1 MMRITINKSNACGII
16 KAQPSKSHS
25 HRLLIAC
32 GLSSNDCIISNIVL
46 SEDIKATI
54 NCLKTLGKDI
64 EYINDTVYIK
74 NANSKLAEELVFDC
88 NESGSTLRFF
98 IPIALTLG
106 KKVIFKGTE
115 KLISRGIGVYQEIF
129 DKQGIKYDIF
139 KDKILIEGK
148 LVSDIFKVVGNI
160 SSQFISGLLF
170 ALPLLDEESKIIIT
184 TELESKNYI
193 DMTLDVLKLTNIK
206 VIQEENTFTI
216 NGKQTYIGN
225 NFTAEGDY
233 SNASFL
239 DSLNYFAGNN
249 VKIDGLNPNSSQGDL
264 IYQELFAKLD
274 QDYATIDL
282 KNCIDL
288 GPILF
293 AFASLKHG
301 GHFINTKRL
310 AIKESNRILD
320 LKDELEK
327 FGVSVLVLENEVF
340 IDNSSLHAPINHLSG
355 KNDHRIVMALAIML
369 TIYGGTIDGFEAVK
383 KSYPSFFDDLKSLGV
398 EVLYEQN

>member
-1 MMRITINKSNACGII
+1 M
-16 KAQPSKSHS
+16 
-25 HRLLIAC
+25 
-32 GLSSNDCIISNIVL
+32 
-46 SEDIKATI
+46 
-54 NCLKTLGKDI
+54 
-64 EYINDTVYIK
+64 
-74 NANSKLAEELVFDC
+74 
-88 NESGSTLRFF
+88 
-98 IPIALTLG
+98 
-106 KKVIFKGTE
+106 
-115 KLISRGIGVYQEIF
+115 
-129 DKQGIKYDIF
+129 
-139 KDKILIEGK
+139 
-148 LVSDIFKVVGNI
+148 
-160 SSQFISGLLF
+160 
-170 ALPLLDEESKIIIT
+170 PLLDEESKIIIT

-301 GHFINTKRL
+301 GHFINTKSSEATHYRNGFSIMSGERL
-310 AIKESNRILD
+310 QL
-320 LKDELEK
+320 
-327 FGVSVLVLENEVF
+327 
-340 IDNSSLHAPINHLSG
+340 
-355 KNDHRIVMALAIML
+355 
-369 TIYGGTIDGFEAVK
+369 
-383 KSYPSFFDDLKSLGV
+383 
-398 EVLYEQN
+398 